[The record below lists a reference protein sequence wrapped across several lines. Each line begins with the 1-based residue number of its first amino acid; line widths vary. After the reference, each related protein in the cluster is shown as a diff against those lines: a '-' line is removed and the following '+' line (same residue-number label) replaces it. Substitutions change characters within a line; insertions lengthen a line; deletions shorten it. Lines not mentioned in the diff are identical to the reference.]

1 MIAVAL
7 SLMGELDL
15 GNGARTGKL
24 VLMLLLGLLGL
35 LGLML
40 VFAVVLVGGDVDLF
54 TAGGRRQTTGSVLL
68 LVDTDLLLELDVAVA
83 GADGLGGEGFKRLF
97 VTFPSDVRSLRR

>member
-1 MIAVAL
+1 M
-7 SLMGELDL
+7 SLLAGELDL

-24 VLMLLLGLLGL
+24 VLVLLWL

-40 VFAVVLVGGDVDLF
+40 AVVLVGGDMDLF
-54 TAGGRRQTTGSVLL
+54 TAGRGRRQTTGSVL
-68 LVDTDLLLELDVAVA
+68 LVDTDLLLELDVATF

>member
-1 MIAVAL
+1 
-7 SLMGELDL
+7 MGELDL

-40 VFAVVLVGGDVDLF
+40 VFAVVLVGGDVDLH
-54 TAGGRRQTTGSVLL
+54 GGR
-68 LVDTDLLLELDVAVA
+68 EE
-83 GADGLGGEGFKRLF
+83 ADDGIGLAA
-97 VTFPSDVRSLRR
+97 RRHGPPP